1 MCTNW
6 TLPTGGLSNCT
17 LVMFTGGDSLHFYW
31 RIHGI
36 TYDDPPDLDEFSTKN
51 HPAQLEDVPASA
63 TIDVLKP

>member
-1 MCTNW
+1 
-6 TLPTGGLSNCT
+6 
-17 LVMFTGGDSLHFYW
+17 MFTGGDSLHFYW